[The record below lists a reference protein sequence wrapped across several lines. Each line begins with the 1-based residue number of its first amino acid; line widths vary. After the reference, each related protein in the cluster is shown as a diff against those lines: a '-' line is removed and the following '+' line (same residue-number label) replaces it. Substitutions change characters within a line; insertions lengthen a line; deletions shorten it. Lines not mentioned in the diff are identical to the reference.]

1 MTRRVRFRNIAIAGL
16 AGAAAVVPQA
26 AQAGGFYLQEQSV
39 RAVGRAFS
47 GEVADSGP
55 QSLWWNPAAIGGM
68 QGCEAATGATVI
80 IPRGKVTDT
89 GTTITRPTGNPLMP
103 TITTPV
109 GGDGQI
115 KNPINKGLLPS
126 GAVACGINDRI
137 AVGVAITSPFS
148 FTTNY
153 PSDSWTRYSAD
164 RSHLRTIDIQPSIAV
179 TLTEGLS
186 VGAAANI
193 EQVNA
198 ELTRALPQASPLIPT
213 DGRQSL
219 KGSGWDV
226 GWTVGIRYANAMFE
240 LGASYKSAIE
250 HTLDGRIVQSGLVG
264 PLAAANID
272 QKADASFTTPWQ
284 AVFGAR
290 AHVTPQLTLNLQ
302 ATRFGWSEFDAIR
315 IGAPINS
322 ALEQNYVDTWAFAG
336 GVDYQLSPQTTLRAG
351 VMHDEAPV
359 KDGNRDARVPDT
371 DRWTVAVGASH
382 DLSERL
388 SLDAGLGYTMFKDG
402 PIDRRDQPY
411 GAAFPATLNT
421 SGTFTDGSA
430 LLLSVGARARF

>member
-1 MTRRVRFRNIAIAGL
+1 MTTRARFRTIAIIALGGVATVL
-16 AGAAAVVPQA
+16 PTA

-55 QSLWWNPAAIGGM
+55 QSLWWNPAAIGGQ
-68 QGCEAATGATVI
+68 QGCEAAAGATVI

-89 GTTITRPTGNPLMP
+89 GTTITRPTGVAVPP

-109 GGDGQI
+109 GGDSQI
-115 KNPINKGLLPS
+115 KNPITKGLLPS

-137 AVGVAITSPFS
+137 AIGVAVTSPFS

-153 PSDSWTRYSAD
+153 PADSWTRYSAD
-164 RSHLRTIDIQPSIAV
+164 RSHLRTIDIQPGIAV
-179 TLTEGLS
+179 MLGEGLS
-186 VGAAANI
+186 IGAAANI

-219 KGSGWDV
+219 KGSGWDI
-226 GWTVGIRYANAMFE
+226 GWSAGFRFSNGDIE
-240 LGASYKSAIE
+240 LGASYKSAIK
-250 HTLDGRIVQSGLVG
+250 HTLDGRIIQSGLVG
-264 PLAAANID
+264 PLAIANVD
-272 QKADASFTTPWQ
+272 QKADATFTTPWQ
-284 AVFGAR
+284 AIFGVR
-290 AHVTPQLTLNLQ
+290 AHVTPQLTVNLQ
-302 ATRFGWSEFDAIR
+302 ATRFGWSKFDAIR
-315 IGAPINS
+315 IGTPINS

-336 GVDYQLSPQTTLRAG
+336 GVDYQLSPRTTLRAG

-382 DLSERL
+382 DLSERF

-402 PIDRRDQPY
+402 PIDRPDQPY
-411 GAAFPATLNT
+411 GARFPATLNT

-430 LLLSVGARARF
+430 ILLSVGARARF